1 MGGEIGMRLI
11 VWLGLLGLAMTAVA
25 VETEP
30 DPVDWLRSMRQAV
43 STRSFQGHVTYIK
56 DQKVDTFRLFHAQ
69 VDGVDREH
77 LISTS
82 SPLREV
88 VRVGRTVSRYAQ
100 DAQQVAVEVRPMDQS
115 LLMALPEDP
124 KVLERYYQFSLR
136 GREYVAGLLTQV
148 VALEPRDPYR
158 YSRLFWIDVA
168 TRLPLKLDVLNE
180 DGQSVEQ
187 VLFTALNARDP
198 VPLKDLEPTLRGS
211 QPITQISHREPQ
223 ALKDLRWTLTK
234 VPDGFQIVALTT
246 LKKPQS
252 DSAVDQILLSDGF
265 SAVSI
270 YIEPKDNRAATG
282 PRRMG
287 AVNVEVLTRGDHLVT
302 VMGEVPMP
310 TIQLIGKGFSEKT
323 HP

>member
-1 MGGEIGMRLI
+1 MRLI
-11 VWLGLLGLAMTAVA
+11 LFLGILSVGLSPRLASA
-25 VETEP
+25 EQ
-30 DPVDWLRSMRQAV
+30 DPADWLRSMRESV
-43 STRSFQGHVTYIK
+43 TNLSYQGHVTYIK
-56 DQKVDTFRLFHAQ
+56 DQKVDTFRLFHARIE
-69 VDGVDREH
+69 GVDREH

-124 KVLERYYQFSLR
+124 RVLERYYQFSFR

-187 VLFTALNARDP
+187 VLFTTLNSRDP
-198 VPLKDLEPTLRGS
+198 VQLRDLEPTLRGS
-211 QPITQISHREPQ
+211 QPMTQISHREPQ
-223 ALKDLRWTLTK
+223 PLKDLRWTLSK

-246 LKKPQS
+246 LRKPSS

-270 YIEPKDNRAATG
+270 YVEPRENRAATG

-287 AVNVEVLTRGDHLVT
+287 AVNAEVLAHGDRLVT